1 MQWFLNLN
9 IRSKLISLVFVLL
22 GFMAVIGFVGVT
34 NASKINALTD
44 DMYQKELLG
53 LSYIKEANINLIY
66 QARALRSFLLAQS
79 DETIDAAQYIEQV
92 NKNQAMFNEN
102 MQKAEPL
109 FHSQEAKNKIAALK
123 LSANDYMQFSNK
135 VIEAAQQEQLDG
147 LVSMQNRASIQMALK
162 EAKVIGDVVD
172 QLLTDV
178 SEIKEQN
185 ALQASQAAT
194 LLYEDSKL
202 FILVI
207 MIASL
212 LIGLSFGLML
222 SWRISRNIKTLAH
235 GLQNL
240 SSSQRFDYRA
250 SKTDLDETGLMAD
263 AINTFLTT
271 LQDGVNESSFVINA
285 IAKGDFSQQVLGRYN
300 GDLEVMKQGVNDSA
314 TSVAFMMSELS
325 KVMTGLEQGQFDLKM
340 DTKVPKAFSG
350 QVEGALQSINTV
362 ITEVNLVMHAMK
374 EGRFETRV
382 NTQAHGMLAALKDS
396 INSSMNTL
404 ESAVKEI
411 AHVVLSQSHGD
422 LTQKITG
429 QYHGE
434 LQTLKDAINTTAKKL
449 TDVVSQAV
457 AAANIVSSASEEVS
471 QGSLSLS
478 ERVQEQAAAL
488 EETSA
493 TMDQMNSAV
502 QQNTDNARQASTVT
516 QQVQHE
522 AHQGVDVMEK
532 TINAMNSIQ
541 QSSHKIA
548 DIVSLIDGI
557 AFQTNLLA
565 LNAAVEA
572 ARAGEHGRGFA
583 VVASEVRNL
592 AQKSAEAAKDIKTLI
607 SESVARIDDGTKLAA
622 QSGEVLQGINQSING
637 VAQMIEQ
644 IAQASVEQSQGI
656 SQVHVAIGQIDS
668 VTQQNAALVEETSAA
683 AASLSEQANV
693 LQDDMAFFNIG
704 QGNGS
709 QAKKALPHSLSN
721 ASNVTNANN
730 ANNVAVQKNALPQ
743 KSLSTAQ
750 AKQVSLKNNAHSMAP
765 AQEWSDF

>member
-1 MQWFLNLN
+1 MSIKNRIFILVGVFTAFAVIAIVIGLMLLQSANNKMAQIYNDRVVPLQQLKMIADAYAVKVVDTNHKLRNGN
-9 IRSKLISLVFVLL
+9 INWTQAEESLISAQTEIHTTWQAYLS
-22 GFMAVIGFVGVT
+22 T
-34 NASKINALTD
+34 ELT
-44 DMYQKELLG
+44 E
-53 LSYIKEANINLIY
+53 
-66 QARALRSFLLAQS
+66 
-79 DETIDAAQYIEQV
+79 
-92 NKNQAMFNEN
+92 
-102 MQKAEPL
+102 
-109 FHSQEAKNKIAALK
+109 QEAKLVENAKPLMASGDLALTQLLDLIKQRNMAEIEAFSIQK
-123 LSANDYMQFSNK
+123 LYAIIDPVSEAVTELVNLQLSVANEVYTTSQATYHQTMQFAI
-135 VIEAAQQEQLDG
+135 VIAIVVLVLVGIFGLFTLRAITLPLNR
-147 LVSMQNRASIQMALK
+147 LVS
-162 EAKVIGDVVD
+162 V
-172 QLLTDV
+172 
-178 SEIKEQN
+178 
-185 ALQASQAAT
+185 AT
-194 LLYEDSKL
+194 A
-202 FILVI
+202 V
-207 MIASL
+207 
-212 LIGLSFGLML
+212 
-222 SWRISRNIKTLAH
+222 
-235 GLQNL
+235 QV
-240 SSSQRFDYRA
+240 Q
-250 SKTDLDETGLMAD
+250 
-263 AINTFLTT
+263 
-271 LQDGVNESSFVINA
+271 
-285 IAKGDFSQQVLGRYN
+285 GDFSARVPITSMDEVGQAASAFNDLLARLECAINEANGVLSAMAKSDFSQRVQ
-300 GDLEVMKQGVNDSA
+300 GDYVGGLQTLKQGVNDSA

-340 DTKVPKAFSG
+340 DPKVPKAFSG
-350 QVEGALQSINTV
+350 QVEGALHNINTV

-382 NTQAHGMLAALKDS
+382 NTQAHGMLAALKDA
-396 INSSMNTL
+396 INSSMSTL
-404 ESAVKEI
+404 ENAVKEI

-422 LTQKITG
+422 LTQKVTG

-434 LQTLKDAINTTAKKL
+434 LQTLKDAINTTAQKL

-457 AAANIVSSASEEVS
+457 AAASIVSSASEEVS

-488 EETSA
+488 EQTSA

-607 SESVARIDDGTKLAA
+607 GESVARIDDGTKLAA

-704 QGNGS
+704 QGNLPS
-709 QAKKALPHSLSN
+709 TSLKSSVKSSVKTIAKADVKHSVKPNLRPDSKSDVTAGYKPALPGL
-721 ASNVTNANN
+721 VKPKITPVNN
-730 ANNVAVQKNALPQ
+730 
-743 KSLSTAQ
+743 
-750 AKQVSLKNNAHSMAP
+750 
-765 AQEWSDF
+765 QEWSDF

>member
-1 MQWFLNLN
+1 MSIKNRIFILGSVFTAFAVIAIVIGLMLLQSANNKMAQIYNDRVVPLQQLKVIADDYAVKVVDTNHKLRNGN
-9 IRSKLISLVFVLL
+9 INWTQAEESLISAQTEIHTIWQAYLSTELTEQETTLAQEAEALMTAGDLAITKLIELVKQRN
-22 GFMAVIGFVGVT
+22 MAEIEAF
-34 NASKINALTD
+34 SI
-44 DMYQKELLG
+44 QKLYAIIDPISEAITELVNLQ
-53 LSYIKEANINLIY
+53 LSVAKEVY
-66 QARALRSFLLAQS
+66 TTSQATYHQ
-79 DETIDAAQYIEQV
+79 T
-92 NKNQAMFNEN
+92 
-102 MQKAEPL
+102 
-109 FHSQEAKNKIAALK
+109 
-123 LSANDYMQFSNK
+123 MQF
-135 VIEAAQQEQLDG
+135 A
-147 LVSMQNRASIQMALK
+147 
-162 EAKVIGDVVD
+162 
-172 QLLTDV
+172 
-178 SEIKEQN
+178 
-185 ALQASQAAT
+185 
-194 LLYEDSKL
+194 
-202 FILVI
+202 I
-207 MIASL
+207 MIAIVVL
-212 LIGLSFGLML
+212 VLAGIFGV
-222 SWRISRNIKTLAH
+222 ITL
-235 GLQNL
+235 
-240 SSSQRFDYRA
+240 RA
-250 SKTDLDETGLMAD
+250 ITVPLNRLVSVATAVQ
-263 AINTFLTT
+263 A
-271 LQDGVNESSFVINA
+271 Q
-285 IAKGDFSQQVLGRYN
+285 GDFSARVPITSMDEVGQAASAFNDLLARLECAINEANGVLSAMAKSDFSQRVQGNYV
-300 GDLEVMKQGVNDSA
+300 GGLQTLKQGVNDSA

-422 LTQKITG
+422 LTQKVTG

-434 LQTLKDAINTTAKKL
+434 LQTLKDGINTTAKKL

-488 EETSA
+488 EQTSA

-704 QGNGS
+704 QENLRS
-709 QAKKALPHSLSN
+709 TSVKSSVKSSVKTIAKADVKHSVKPNLRPDSKSDVTTGYKPALPGL
-721 ASNVTNANN
+721 VKPKITPVNN
-730 ANNVAVQKNALPQ
+730 
-743 KSLSTAQ
+743 
-750 AKQVSLKNNAHSMAP
+750 
-765 AQEWSDF
+765 QEWSDF